1 MNFCLWI
8 TGLPGSGKTTIAREV
23 EELLTRQG
31 VSATVLVM
39 DELRKFL
46 TPQPKYTD
54 EEREIAYRALVLIA
68 QFLVE
73 HSQRSVLIDATG
85 NRRHFRNLAR
95 ERIPEFAEVYV
106 KCAIEV
112 CKARESSRENPLVE
126 KNMYEKAQE
135 GKLKGDLPG
144 VSAPYEEPKNPEIQV
159 ASDAL
164 TPAEAAEEIMNYVR
178 SRWLDQQNAA
188 EFAEGT

>member
-23 EELLTRQG
+23 EELLTSEG
-31 VSATVLVM
+31 VSTVVLVM

-46 TPQPKYTD
+46 TPEPKYTG

-73 HSQRSVLIDATG
+73 HSRKSVLIDATG

-95 ERIPEFAEVYV
+95 ERISEFAEVYV

-112 CKARESSRENPLVE
+112 CKARESSRENTLVE
-126 KNMYEKAQE
+126 KNIYEKAQR

-144 VSAPYEEPKNPEIQV
+144 VSAPYEEPKDPEIQV

-164 TPAEAAEEIMNYVR
+164 TPGKAAQEIMNYVR
-178 SRWLDQQNAA
+178 SRWLNQ
-188 EFAEGT
+188 

>member
-8 TGLPGSGKTTIAREV
+8 TGLPGSGKTTIAKEA
-23 EELLTRQG
+23 EELLTREG
-31 VSATVLVM
+31 VSTVVLAM

-46 TPQPKYTD
+46 TPEPKYTD

-68 QFLVE
+68 QFVVE
-73 HSQRSVLIDATG
+73 HSHKSVLIDATG
-85 NRRHFRNLAR
+85 NRRHFRKLAR
-95 ERIPEFAEVYV
+95 ERIPEFAEVYI

-112 CKARESSRENPLVE
+112 CKARESSRENRLVE
-126 KNMYEKAQE
+126 KNMYEKAQR

-144 VSAPYEEPKNPEIQV
+144 VSAPYEEPRDPEIQV

-164 TPAEAAEEIMNYVR
+164 TPGEAAREIMSYVR
-178 SRWLDQQNAA
+178 SRWLNR
-188 EFAEGT
+188 

>member
-8 TGLPGSGKTTIAREV
+8 TGLPGSGKTTIARET
-23 EELLTRQG
+23 EELLSREG
-31 VSATVLVM
+31 VSTVVLAM

-46 TPQPKYTD
+46 TPEPKYTE
-54 EEREIAYRALVLIA
+54 EEREIVYRALVLMA

-73 HSQRSVLIDATG
+73 YGRKSIIIDATG
-85 NRRHFRNLAR
+85 NRRHFRDLAR
-95 ERIPEFAEVYV
+95 ERIQEFAEVYV

-112 CKARESSRENPLVE
+112 CKARERSRGNPLVE
-126 KNMYEKAQE
+126 KNMYEKAQK

-144 VSAPYEEPKNPEIQV
+144 VTAPYEEPANPEIEV

-164 TPAEAAEEIMNYVR
+164 TPIEAAHEIMSYVR
-178 SRWLDQQNAA
+178 SRWLDQQNSADR
-188 EFAEGT
+188 